1 MTERK
6 LAAPAVARII
16 PAVVTEI
23 KLIHKTYNR
32 GKLFHEYVGQFDYSW
47 SVLSRNFFH
56 KDDKRFDCEFIK
68 MEYDNK
74 THELVVVWSIV
85 KETQCQ

>member
-1 MTERK
+1 MMERK

-32 GKLFHEYVGQFDYSW
+32 GKLFHEYMEQFDYSW
-47 SVLSRNFFH
+47 FVFSRSCFF
-56 KDDKRFDCEFIK
+56 KDNKRFDAELIK

-74 THELVVVWSIV
+74 TNELVVVWSIV